1 MRTGIH
7 CIAAST
13 SNRDATPLEIS
24 FMISDALLGIGLLLT
39 TATELRLPG
48 IPVGP
53 GEIVLVF
60 WIVLT
65 LFREVRPDSPLT
77 PPLSRLLIFW
87 LLFFVALSIGTLA
100 GYAIGDRHDSN
111 LFFHDVVAYALVAV
125 VSCLSV
131 AGRNA
136 RLRLRRT
143 AWFLSGFGSASL
155 AFQVALAW
163 GWINVALI
171 DPWYW
176 DRFRGWSANP
186 MQLALLCTV
195 LMLVALF
202 LADGATRTGERI
214 AALACAILAGY
225 VGRLTKSNSFSVVL
239 VAATAVFVALKL
251 QQWLFSFDPKPAL
264 RPMLAW
270 MLLLALPLLLASA
283 IPLRSIIVGQ
293 AEDMA
298 KGITR
303 GNAKISE
310 QEAGLRFQIWKEGIG
325 RGIESGMLGLG
336 PGPHLQIPEALVAA
350 RRYESLPKFI
360 VTPPSN
366 GTANFEAHNT
376 PVDLFTQG
384 GLLAV
389 LCFAWISATAFF
401 ETYKARLAGLTTM
414 LCGVMVFGVAN
425 LIVRQPLFWFG
436 IALCLVSGTARWQ
449 ADNKAKVAIRK

>member
-1 MRTGIH
+1 
-7 CIAAST
+7 
-13 SNRDATPLEIS
+13 L
-24 FMISDALLGIGLLLT
+24 
-39 TATELRLPG
+39 
-48 IPVGP
+48 
-53 GEIVLVF
+53 LVF
-60 WIVLT
+60 WVVLT

-87 LLFFVALSIGTLA
+87 LLFFVALSVGTLA

-111 LFFHDVVAYALVAV
+111 LFFHDVMAYALAAV

-136 RLRLRRT
+136 KLRLHRV

-163 GWINVALI
+163 GWIDVALI

-186 MQLALLCTV
+186 MQLALLCVV

-214 AALACAILAGY
+214 GALACAILAGY
-225 VGRLTKSNSFSVVL
+225 VGRLTKSDSFSVVL

-251 QQWLFSFDPKPAL
+251 QQWLSSFDPKPAL
-264 RPMLAW
+264 RPMFAW
-270 MLLLALPLLLASA
+270 MLILALPLLLTSA
-283 IPLRSIIVGQ
+283 IPLHSLLAAH
-293 AEDMA
+293 AEDVA
-298 KGITR
+298 KGIMR
-303 GNAKISE
+303 GNGKISE

-325 RGIESGMLGLG
+325 RGVESGMLGLG
-336 PGPHLQIPEALVAA
+336 PGPHLQIPDALVAA
-350 RRYESLPKFI
+350 RRYEKLPRFI

-366 GTANFEAHNT
+366 GTADFEAHNT

-401 ETYKARLAGLTTM
+401 QTYKARLAGLTT
-414 LCGVMVFGVAN
+414 LLLGVMTFGVAN

-436 IALCLVSGTARWQ
+436 IALCLVSETARRQ
-449 ADNKAKVAIRK
+449 AGGKARVAIRN

>member
-1 MRTGIH
+1 
-7 CIAAST
+7 
-13 SNRDATPLEIS
+13 
-24 FMISDALLGIGLLLT
+24 MISDALLALGLLLT

-53 GEIVLVF
+53 GEILLVF
-60 WIVLT
+60 WIVLM

-87 LLFFVALSIGTLA
+87 LLFSVALSVGTLA

-111 LFFHDVVAYALVAV
+111 LFFHDVMAYALAAV

-131 AGRNA
+131 AGRHA
-136 RLRLRRT
+136 GLRLRRV
-143 AWFLSGFGSASL
+143 AWFLTGFGSAAL
-155 AFQVALAW
+155 AFLVTLAW
-163 GWINVALI
+163 GWLDVALI
-171 DPWYW
+171 SPWYW

-186 MQLALLCTV
+186 MQLALLCAV
-195 LMLVALF
+195 LMLLALY
-202 LADGATRTGERI
+202 LADEATRTGERI
-214 AALACAILAGY
+214 TALACAILAGY
-225 VGRLTKSNSFSVVL
+225 VGRLTKSDSFSVVL
-239 VAATAVFVALKL
+239 VGATAIFVALKL
-251 QQWLFSFDPKPAL
+251 RQWLFSFEPKPTL

-270 MLLLALPLLLASA
+270 MVILVLPLLLISVVP
-283 IPLRSIIVGQ
+283 IRSILAAH
-293 AEDMA
+293 AEDVA
-298 KGITR
+298 KGIMR
-303 GNAKISE
+303 GEGKISE

-336 PGPHLQIPEALVAA
+336 PGPHLQIPTALVAA

-389 LCFAWISATAFF
+389 LCFTWISATAFF

-414 LCGVMVFGVAN
+414 FCGVMVFGVAN